1 MKLKKTF
8 TIISLLIFPVLLY
21 SQVAINENADPA
33 DASAILDINSSNK
46 GVLVPRHEIPNFDNA
61 LNPVENPANGLII
74 YNTGSV
80 IVSEGL
86 YMWSSSE
93 AEWVELLTSKN
104 ANIVN
109 ITSDGWGGYNMQ
121 WGGELELGSWA
132 VFGGDA
138 GHGKQRVSDWS
149 TVGIVPKDGDIQ
161 FFAWS
166 SERGDNTSVVA
177 MIINGVTTTFPLPG
191 AEGYYEFPTPI
202 PVSKGDGIEFKC
214 ASGKEPF
221 HTGLTIYIE

>member
-1 MKLKKTF
+1 MKHNKIF
-8 TIISLLIFPVLLY
+8 TIISLLIFPVLTY
-21 SQVAINENADPA
+21 SQVAINANADPA
-33 DASAILDINSSNK
+33 DASAILDISSSDR
-46 GVLVPRHEIPNFDNA
+46 GILVPRHEIPNVDNA

-74 YNTGSV
+74 YNTGSINV
-80 IVSEGL
+80 TEGL

-93 AEWVELLTSKN
+93 AEWIELLTFKN
-104 ANIVN
+104 ASIVN

-121 WGGELELGSWA
+121 WGGELEVGSWA

-138 GHGKQRVSDWS
+138 GHGKKSVSNYC
-149 TVGIVPKDGDIQ
+149 TVGIVPKDGEIQ

-202 PVSKGDGIEFKC
+202 PVSKGDDIEFKC
-214 ASGKEPF
+214 ASGTEPF